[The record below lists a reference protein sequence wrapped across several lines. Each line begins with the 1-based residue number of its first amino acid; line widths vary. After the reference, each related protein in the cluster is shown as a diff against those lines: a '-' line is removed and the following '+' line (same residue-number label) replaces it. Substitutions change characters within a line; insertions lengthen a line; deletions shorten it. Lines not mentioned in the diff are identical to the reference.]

1 MRIDRRQSIANLAL
15 TKAVY
20 TISGVVL
27 LIMLI
32 SSVWTYYSINQ
43 ILTISLERRD
53 IALSKGVG
61 IAVSD
66 SIIQRDYSEMESKLR
81 QVMLNQNIL
90 SILIADP
97 SGAPLM
103 YLKRP
108 DINSEPAIIF
118 DQTAVQTPT
127 SSQNASQII
136 NENNIPYVWSPITA
150 GVRIGWVRMSIS
162 TNISDRILNTL
173 RRNIVLSVAG
183 LFLAVITILVFTVRH
198 FFKGVQR
205 HEIELIQ
212 TNKTLEEATQIDA
225 LTGLPNRLSLNQRIL
240 AAMNDCV
247 EEGGILA
254 VCFLDLDGFKEV
266 NDTLGHHTGDLLLI
280 EVARRLRAM
289 VREQDSV
296 IRLGGDEFVLL
307 LGAQVTPDKSKVSL
321 KRIIKALSKVYVLN
335 GNRVEISASLG
346 VTFYPFDNGTPE
358 QLLEHAD
365 QAMYAAKRNGKN
377 QWYFY
382 QNTQKDLFEDS
393 VAVDRS

>member
-1 MRIDRRQSIANLAL
+1 MRIDRRQGIANSAL

-118 DQTAVQTPT
+118 DQTAVQTPIP
-127 SSQNASQII
+127 SQNASQII

-173 RRNIVLSVAG
+173 RRNIVLSVVG
-183 LFLAVITILVFTVRH
+183 LFLAVISILVFTIRH
-198 FFKGVQR
+198 FFKGVQE

-212 TNKTLEEATQIDA
+212 TNKTLEEVAQIDA
-225 LTGLPNRLSLNQRIL
+225 LTGLPNRLSLNKRIL

-266 NDTLGHHTGDLLLI
+266 NDTLGHHTGDLLLV
-280 EVARRLRAM
+280 EVAKRLRAM

-307 LGAQVTPDKSKVSL
+307 LGAQVTPEKSKVSL
-321 KRIIKALSKVYVLN
+321 KRIIKALSKVYLLN

-382 QNTQKDLFEDS
+382 QSTQKDLFEE
-393 VAVDRS
+393 VAPTERD

>member
-1 MRIDRRQSIANLAL
+1 MRIDRRQSIANSAL

-66 SIIQRDYSEMESKLR
+66 SIIRRDYSEMESKLR

-90 SILIADP
+90 SILVADP
-97 SGAPLM
+97 SGTPLM

-118 DQTAVQTPT
+118 DQTAIQTPIP
-127 SSQNASQII
+127 SQEASQII
-136 NENNIPYVWSPITA
+136 TENDIPYVWSPITA

-173 RRNIVLSVAG
+173 RRNIVLSVVG
-183 LFLAVITILVFTVRH
+183 LFLAVISILIYTIRH
-198 FFKGVQR
+198 FFKGIEQ

-212 TNKTLEEATQIDA
+212 TNKTLEEVAQIDA

-280 EVARRLRAM
+280 EVAKRLRAM

-321 KRIIKALSKVYVLN
+321 KRIIKALSKVYLLN

-382 QNTQKDLFEDS
+382 QSTQKDLFEE
-393 VAVDRS
+393 VAPTERD